1 MNTRIAM
8 VVSCSL
14 ALMSAPALAADSH
27 VPPTLAIETKAAPE
41 ARAALHAAKHQAIEK
56 RLLLSEA
63 TSPLGAASKVNG
75 ADTFTAESAVP
86 MTLAIETKA
95 SRDRRD
101 SLHELKENWA
111 GDRALLNQAWSPEQN
126 ARADNFRRDG

>member
-14 ALMSAPALAADSH
+14 AVVSAPALAADSH

-41 ARAALHAAKHQAIEK
+41 ERAALHAAKHEAIDT

-63 TSPLGAASKVNG
+63 ASPLGAASKVNG
-75 ADTFTAESAVP
+75 AGAFTAESAVP

-95 SRDRRD
+95 PRDRRA
-101 SLHELKENWA
+101 SLHEFKENWA
-111 GDRALLNQAWSPEQN
+111 GDRMLLNQAWSPHQN
-126 ARADNFRRDG
+126 ARADTLRRDG